1 MIKVRHEITI
11 KKPIDEVFDF
21 IANPENNPK
30 WDSNFLLAT
39 IPSHEPL
46 GIGTIGKSIGLFQG
60 RTYESTIEFA
70 EYSPPYN
77 VAHQTTFGP
86 VKMETRNGFRAVG
99 DTTQITH
106 DRRIRFTGLKR
117 LMEPFIGKRI
127 RNKVIADFEQL
138 QLYFRIRASAGL

>member
-11 KKPIDEVFDF
+11 PRPIDEVFEF

-30 WDSNFLLAT
+30 WDSNYLLAT
-39 IPSHEPL
+39 IPSQEP
-46 GIGTIGKSIGLFQG
+46 IGVGTTGKSVGLFLG

-70 EYSPPYN
+70 EFSPPYN
-77 VAHQTTFGP
+77 VAHHIRFGSM
-86 VKMETRNGFRAVG
+86 KMETRNGFRAVG
-99 DTTQITH
+99 NSTQITH
-106 DRRIRFTGLKR
+106 DRRIRLKGLKR
-117 LMEPFIGKRI
+117 LMEPFIGKKI